1 MTEATI
7 DSSMF
12 EGIVLLITRSGAL
25 PIGKPLPGVTFHILD
40 SNTLHGTLG
49 ELFISGDILA
59 AGDTEIVELN
69 HIQRKSLKTGDAGC

>member
-1 MTEATI
+1 
-7 DSSMF
+7 MF
-12 EGIVLLITRSGAL
+12 ERNVLQITRSGAV
-25 PIGKPLPGVTFHILD
+25 PIGKPLPGVTFHIRD
-40 SNTLHGTLG
+40 SNTLHVCPVGTLG